1 MVISLGG
8 ILFLSAGSGGERIL
22 SDTYI
27 NFDNLRD
34 TQNHFCAINTSSKDH
49 DRVKLLFK
57 QRKIENYKN
66 FHTITIG
73 EEDLG
78 GFGAGKDRNLGFAAY
93 KADRVKVLQNLKK
106 LHNSERFKIA
116 FTLST
121 LGGGCGSLTV
131 PEISKDLRDELG
143 IRVIPI
149 CTIPFRREGSLLIGN
164 SIAGL
169 REISKSGLNPLIYD
183 NERMMRFS
191 DSVKEGI
198 DKVNRNISLLISNLV
213 DLVEYGGF
221 SNPPI
226 DIIDVTRLIVPQCGT
241 FSVVSEDNVKKF
253 RNDWK
258 NILEFNLSL
267 DSKTIEHARAF
278 ILFKSKKFPHSITE
292 DVIKYLRGKYK
303 VRELI
308 PTTLENGFAGF
319 NIMVMIWG
327 LGIDTI
333 KPNLEPKQSITE
345 RLFSHSFDLLTPRTK
360 I

>member
-1 MVISLGG
+1 LGG
-8 ILFLSAGSGGERIL
+8 ILFVSAGSGGERIL

-34 TQNHFCAINTSSKDH
+34 TDNHFFAINTSSKDH
-49 DRVKLLFK
+49 ERVKLLFK
-57 QRKIENYKN
+57 QRKIENSKN
-66 FHTITIG
+66 FHSITIG
-73 EEDLG
+73 EEELG
-78 GFGAGKDRNLGFAAY
+78 GFGAGKDRNLGLSAY
-93 KADRVKVLQNLKK
+93 KADRVKVLQKLKR
-106 LHNSERFKIA
+106 LHKSDRFKIA

-131 PEISKDLRDELG
+131 PEISKDIREELN

-149 CTIPFRREGSLLIGN
+149 CTIPFRREGALLVGN

-183 NERMMRFS
+183 NDRMMRFS

-198 DKVNRNISLLISNLV
+198 EKVNRNISLLISNLV

-226 DIIDVTRLIVPQCGT
+226 DIIDVTRLIVPQCGA
-241 FSVVSEDNVKKF
+241 FSVISEDNVKTF

-258 NILEFNLSL
+258 NLLEFNFSL
-267 DSKTIEHARAF
+267 ESKTIENATAF
-278 ILFKSKKFPHSITE
+278 VLFKSKTFPHSITE
-292 DVIKYLRGKYK
+292 DVISYLRSKYR

-308 PTTLENGFAGF
+308 PTTLENGFVGY
-319 NIMVMIWG
+319 NILIMLWG
-327 LGIDTI
+327 LGIDSI
-333 KPNLEPKQSITE
+333 KPKLEPKQSLKE
-345 RLFSHSFDLLTPRTK
+345 KFFSSSTDMLPARIK

>member
-1 MVISLGG
+1 MGG
-8 ILFLSAGSGGERIL
+8 ILFLSSGSGGERIL

-34 TQNHFCAINTSSKDH
+34 GQNHFCAINTSSKDH
-49 DRVKLLFK
+49 ERVKLLFK

-73 EEDLG
+73 EEELG
-78 GFGAGKDRNLGFAAY
+78 GFGAGKNRSLGLTAY
-93 KADRVKVLQNLKK
+93 KADRSKVLQKIK
-106 LHNSERFKIA
+106 RLHSSDRFKIA

-131 PEISKDLRDELG
+131 PEISKDIRDELG
-143 IRVIPI
+143 IRVVPI
-149 CTIPFRREGSLLIGN
+149 CTIPFRREGALLIDNG
-164 SIAGL
+164 IAGL

-191 DSVKEGI
+191 DSVKDGI
-198 DKVNRNISLLISNLV
+198 EKVNRNISLLISNLV
-213 DLVEYGGF
+213 DLVDYGGF

-226 DIIDVTRLIVPQCGT
+226 DIIDITRLILPQCGA

-253 RNDWK
+253 RNEWK
-258 NILEFNLSL
+258 DLLEFNLSL
-267 DSKTIEHARAF
+267 ESKTIEHATAF
-278 ILFKSKKFPHSITE
+278 ALFKSKTFPHSITE
-292 DVIKYLRGKYK
+292 DVISYLRSKYK

-308 PTTLENGFAGF
+308 PTTLEDGFAGF
-319 NIMVMIWG
+319 NIMIMLWG
-327 LGIDTI
+327 LGIDSI
-333 KPNLEPKQSITE
+333 NPKLEPKQSLKE
-345 RLFSHSFDLLTPRTK
+345 RLFSSTFDLLPARTK